1 MELDKQQ
8 YRLARD
14 VRREA
19 EYLLK
24 IGEYDYAMI
33 AFKRAIIMYESF
45 PDSKRIRR
53 ILISMYKIVN
63 YIKTS

>member
-1 MELDKQQ
+1 MQLNKQL

-14 VRREA
+14 MKREA
-19 EYLLK
+19 EALLK
-24 IGEYDYAMI
+24 IGEDEGALI
-33 AFKRAIIMYESF
+33 AFKRAIIMYEFF
-45 PDSKRIRR
+45 PDSKRMRR